1 MKQVDFYETET
12 DAWPWENRENR
23 LVAKGEG
30 TGEG

>member
-1 MKQVDFYETET
+1 MIQINFDETET
-12 DAWPWENRENR
+12 DAWPCENRENR